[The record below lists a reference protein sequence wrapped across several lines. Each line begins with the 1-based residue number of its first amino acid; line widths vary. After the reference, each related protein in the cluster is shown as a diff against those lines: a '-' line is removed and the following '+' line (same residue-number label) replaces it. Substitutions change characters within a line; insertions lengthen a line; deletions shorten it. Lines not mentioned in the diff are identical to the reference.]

1 MSTYFIKGKGWR
13 YDFMLSGV
21 RCTQAWFKTKR
32 EAKQAEADKRK
43 EVLEPSM
50 AAPTDMGFLEL
61 VNRRLDHMKAYNSK
75 AHYDDNRYRCKLW
88 VKLWGGLK
96 CSEIGHEMVQRFV
109 LKRSRV
115 SAYTANKELRSLR
128 SLFNFGK
135 KQGWITVNPTAG
147 IQFLPVEKKVKYI
160 PPLEDIFQ
168 VIAAA
173 ESDTQD
179 YLWTIR
185 ETMARVSEI
194 NRLTWDDVN
203 LEERQLILYT
213 RKKKGGNL
221 TPRKVPMTER
231 LYTLLSRRYASRNSR
246 MPWVFWHRYWS
257 RKQSKMIEGPH
268 ERRKRL
274 MKGLCKKAGVR
285 YFNLHALRHSGASV
299 MDSLGVPIGSIQR
312 ILGHENRTT
321 TEMYLQSLGESER
334 QAMAV
339 FEEASNNSHTNSHTK
354 AIADE
359 SQLG

>member
-32 EAKQAEADKRK
+32 EAKQAETDKRK
-43 EVLEPSM
+43 EVLEPPL

-61 VNRRLDHMKAYNSK
+61 VNRRLDHMEAYNSK
-75 AHYDDNRYRCKLW
+75 AHYDDYRYRCRLW
-88 VKLWGGLK
+88 VKLWGSLT
-96 CSEIGHEMVQRFV
+96 CSEVSQEAVQRFI

-135 KQGWITVNPTAG
+135 KQSWITVDPSAG
-147 IQFLPVEKKVKYI
+147 IESLPVEKKVKYI
-160 PPLEDIFQ
+160 PPLEDIFK
-168 VIAAA
+168 VIAVA
-173 ESDTQD
+173 EPDTQD

-185 ETMARVSEI
+185 ETMARVSEV

-203 LEERQLILYT
+203 LEEQCLLLYT
-213 RKKKGGNL
+213 RKKRGGHL

-231 LYTLLSRRYASRNSR
+231 LYKLLSRRYAGREPR
-246 MPWVFWHRYWS
+246 MPWVFWHTYV
-257 RKQSKMIEGPH
+257 SKKTGKRCEGPYA
-268 ERRKRL
+268 RRKRL
-274 MKGLCKKAGVR
+274 MKGLCEKADVR
-285 YFNLHALRHSGASV
+285 CFQFHALRHSGASV

-312 ILGHENRTT
+312 ILGHEHRTT

-334 QAMAV
+334 QAMAM
-339 FEEASNNSHTNSHTK
+339 FEEASRNSHTDSHTAVVSK
-354 AIADE
+354 
-359 SQLG
+359 